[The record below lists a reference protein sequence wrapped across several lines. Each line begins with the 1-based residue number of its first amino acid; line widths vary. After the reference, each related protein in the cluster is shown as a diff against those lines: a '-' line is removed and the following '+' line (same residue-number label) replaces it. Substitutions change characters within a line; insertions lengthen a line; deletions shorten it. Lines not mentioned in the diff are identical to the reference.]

1 MDYNS
6 GPYTIK
12 FPAMQ
17 TRMTFNVPLTTGD
30 TFEENEEF
38 LLTIKPSS
46 LLNGI
51 TPSNP
56 SQATVTIVDINGM
69 QFQ

>member
-1 MDYNS
+1 MDYRS
-6 GPYTIK
+6 GPYTIT

-17 TRMTFNVPLTTGD
+17 TRMTFSISLTND
-30 TFEENEEF
+30 DAFEENEEF

-51 TPSNP
+51 IPSSP
-56 SQATVTIVDINGM
+56 SKATVTIVDINGM
-69 QFQ
+69 